1 MDREHRELDGEGYH
15 GAGDVSVTAAQI
27 LAPLNAAKAAA
38 TALGVL
44 CYDGGV
50 NLSGAEFAP
59 NVLPGVLG
67 TDYAFPTL
75 AELAY
80 YAGKGMRLVR
90 LPFLWERIQPA
101 LGGPLDPAHMAWL
114 TSFAQFTPSTQIV
127 LDVHNF
133 GFRNGQ
139 LIGATPGPTAVQFG
153 NLWSQLAAAF
163 AGYPNVRFGL
173 MNEPS
178 APSLATWLTTV
189 NTAIAAIRATG
200 ATNLITVPGLDF
212 TGADT
217 WIASGNAG
225 AMIGVVDSGSNFLFE
240 VHQYIDIDGSGTSPN
255 AVDSTILSQRLG
267 AVTTWARAN
276 GVRLFL
282 GEFGIANN
290 PTMLAAMVDG
300 VSFMAQNA
308 DVWESWA
315 IWGGGPRWPSN
326 YIYLVEPNGLGTQTV
341 TDSPQVAALLPYL

>member
-1 MDREHRELDGEGYH
+1 MAQHQHMAIRRDH
-15 GAGDVSVTAAQI
+15 GAGDVSITATEI
-27 LAPLNAAKAAA
+27 LVPLNAAKAAA

-50 NLSGAEFAP
+50 NLSGAEFTP
-59 NVLPGVLG
+59 NALPGVLG

-75 AELAY
+75 AELTY
-80 YAGKGMRLVR
+80 YANKGMMLVR

-114 TSFAQFTPSTQIV
+114 TSFAQFTPTMQIV
-127 LDVHNF
+127 LDAHNY
-133 GFRNGQ
+133 GYYNGQ
-139 LIGATPGPTAVQFG
+139 LIGASPGPTEAQFG
-153 NLWSQLAAAF
+153 NLWSQLATAF
-163 AGYPNVRFGL
+163 GGYPNVRFGL

-178 APSLATWLTTV
+178 ALSLEIWLTTV
-189 NTAIAAIRATG
+189 NTSIAAIRATG

-212 TGADT
+212 AGADT
-217 WIASGNAG
+217 WITSDNAG
-225 AMIGVVDSGSNFLFE
+225 VMIGVADSGKNFLFE
-240 VHQYIDIDGSGTSPN
+240 VHQYLDIDGSGTSQN

-276 GVRLFL
+276 NARLFL

-290 PTMLAAMVDG
+290 STMLAAMIDG

-315 IWGGGPRWPSN
+315 VWGGGPRWPNS
-326 YIYLVEPNGLGTQTV
+326 YIYLIEPANLDQANQTDTTQMT
-341 TDSPQVAALLPYL
+341 ALIPYLT